1 MAIAVDCKR
10 LQAFAK
16 GTVVMAV
23 VPVRRRN
30 HRKQR
35 GRVTTMLKVLLFD
48 DGGATAGTLRAAVHA
63 AGCTIVGEITSPWA
77 LAVAVERLAPDVVLM
92 DVDSPS
98 RDVLE
103 QVCVTTR
110 DDPRP
115 IVMFTAD
122 GRDTAIEAALSA
134 GVSAYVVDG
143 IAAERINAIL
153 QVAIT
158 RFRVDRRLREKFAET
173 ERRLTE
179 RKLVDRAKVLVMKQ
193 HALDE
198 EAAYHALRKV
208 AMTRGVRMA
217 EVALEVI
224 AASTRKV

>member
-1 MAIAVDCKR
+1 
-10 LQAFAK
+10 
-16 GTVVMAV
+16 
-23 VPVRRRN
+23 
-30 HRKQR
+30 
-35 GRVTTMLKVLLFD
+35 MLKVLLFD
-48 DGGATAGTLRAAVHA
+48 DGGATSGALREAVHA
-63 AGCTIVGEITSPWA
+63 AGCTIVGEISSARA
-77 LAVAVERLAPDVVLM
+77 LAAAVERLAPDVVLM

-122 GRDTAIEAALSA
+122 GSDAAIEAALSA
-134 GVSAYVVDG
+134 GVSAYIVDG

-158 RFRVDRRLREKFAET
+158 RFRVDRRLRHRFDEAEKRFA
-173 ERRLTE
+173 E
-179 RKLVDRAKVLVMKQ
+179 RKLVDRAKVLVMKH

-198 EAAYHALRKV
+198 DAAYHALRKAAMARGLKLADV
-208 AMTRGVRMA
+208 AR
-217 EVALEVI
+217 EVI
-224 AASTRKV
+224 AAVGRGA